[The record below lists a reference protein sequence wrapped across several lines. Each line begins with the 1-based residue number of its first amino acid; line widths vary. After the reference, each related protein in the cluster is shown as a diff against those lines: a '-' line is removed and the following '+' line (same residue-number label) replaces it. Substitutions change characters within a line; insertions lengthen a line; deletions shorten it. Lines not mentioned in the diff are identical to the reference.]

1 MPLVL
6 PVDSDIRPQDLTMD
20 FYLEAT
26 PLGEDKT
33 VDMSGKKSYT
43 IHAYSENLG
52 FGITNIDLD
61 IKPSLQ
67 PVVSITF
74 KDLYGNLVFNRDPD
88 FNYHVLFQLPYPKF
102 TLFIKGYTGKPVSFL
117 LQVKSVKT
125 TYQSSDGSYEIKAE
139 FVPNVFGFFGD
150 IPYQY
155 LFAVGKLKDK
165 FGETTEGANEN
176 SSIIQIAKNGASV
189 RKKVQEV
196 EDKYKT
202 VRDTLTILASDPTSI
217 STKFNEGLLKFDSIN
232 GDEALIAAGF
242 TAITFNVGI
251 KDDKGKDYGSIPEN
265 GLETFGNAILASVN
279 SPTKLEF
286 KSGGATL
293 SAFTQTDAGKKQIE
307 NAKIIISSN
316 LNAISK
322 AATTQGFTEVE
333 TVLIDSQTIYN
344 VMTRLAGDCAYILGY
359 ILEGGLNGKNGDQ
372 SRLTNNDIFGLYYP
386 LVEENAIGT
395 NTAFGEQKPWPN
407 ATTEL
412 DKVRTFVKALAE
424 GIQEAQVV
432 IDELSGA
439 NEGLEGQQGT
449 ESGPLTKRITN
460 AEVVKP
466 NPYNGQNVDNI
477 IVNLIQ
483 RSGLLSSGYAGQIV
497 EDPTKSFALG
507 FAEQENFTD
516 AVSKLRGTD
525 KATLRTFATEVQ
537 ASFFFDGNLKKPFS
551 ANTINNPS
559 LTLQSYFGSYFE
571 KFSLADQHKD
581 MFLNSDPKSLVC
593 KYMLQNGVMYYNP
606 KDVMAKIQTVNPSAN
621 SVLNKGGKGEIVAY
635 IPSIAAPQT
644 IDQLNGDATSDSQIP
659 NSGNSKFFQFF
670 KVAYNP
676 NNETKY
682 GVFLNYQ
689 EMVQGEYKTLDQL
702 IGKYITGQTINGY
715 TASGPDDWMVRLV
728 GWENLAT
735 PKDFVT
741 SLQDKTVRS
750 YMAWFSKK
758 ILELTEGTDAE
769 QDQRQKQKE
778 EEEKKAAIARG
789 EPVVETPESSTGGN
803 QEFETDEGQI
813 NAVYTQFHHICQA
826 WISLANVTG
835 GNSLPTGTDINLR
848 KPLESKYRNTDKTS
862 AFYLNFSFPLLV
874 DNPSDIRVEDAIIN
888 TDPLLENNAQTNT
901 LNMMV
906 NICTLNN
913 FLLQPIPGGFTD
925 DLADL
930 FKPQPYVD
938 YSNAVGRNALS
949 IIWSPTP
956 ENRITKND
964 NSPIYPEKD
973 FLQKLNNLQKTVVG
987 LRFGSANNMFIKSI
1001 KAGTD
1006 DNKVTSESLQA
1017 TSDIVNNQNQNK
1029 RKGFDCS
1036 MLAVMQGRS
1045 YKIGMDLIGNAQMFP
1060 TMNLAVDGLPIFTGL
1075 YWVTEVQHKI
1085 TPNNMETSVEAVKMK
1100 YGGDG
1105 KNFALIMPITKPKST
1120 ILTDGGSSGGGGGG
1134 TYSGGFDG
1142 GGDMNTEFLKKVK
1155 DVKIKNTAD
1164 INNVI
1169 KTFTSNKYSDFPT
1182 WFNNEIKNKK
1192 PVSSAG
1198 VNAENFTKCWNLIIP
1213 IEWPDY
1219 GNAGINFLEFV
1230 ALHCIIYNETGGTY
1244 KSVHESMN
1252 SIDNATRPGIAY
1264 AFDKIEGK
1272 KASYNKNKDAG
1283 TLFSDANFIAAHGSK
1298 QFGSDNKVLRSNDPA
1313 WKGGDFPKSL
1323 FSNVKEAAKIS
1334 PPTFINEADFY
1345 KFAGRGF
1352 IQTTWRS
1359 GYQKIVEWI
1368 LAYSGNDTIVN
1379 KYKGQWTQTPYSSN
1393 VDTILTRSS
1402 NADWDELFTSP
1413 TIIARAMVSHANAA
1427 GKYQYQTDL
1436 TAPKEQLNKYIFNV
1450 ARRISGSSTEYPK
1463 KHNTRVYIILDT
1475 LYPAGATNIS
1485 NGGSGSGPS
1494 SSAVN
1499 AEAVKTSF
1507 NDGKVVQG
1515 LLKIM
1520 QQRGHKINQ
1529 RAYEINMVGV
1539 RSETTVANK
1548 FDDRIY
1554 VFWKNDK
1561 STWEGVDY
1569 PITTDPGTYW
1579 LQNPM
1584 NVEGTA
1590 ILKQGQWAYKVGEHR
1605 GYKAM
1610 NQRAKVTVLRDSDK
1624 NNVLNFAANKELTGF
1639 FGINI
1644 HKSSAAGTSTNV
1656 DKWSAGCQVFSTAS
1670 NFNQFLSLVERHVQ
1684 KYGNDSIWYTLIDV
1698 RTFKQFTA

>member
-6 PVDSDIRPQDLTMD
+6 PVDSEIRPQDLTLD

-26 PLGEDKT
+26 PLGEDK
-33 VDMSGKKSYT
+33 VIDMSGKKSYT
-43 IHAYSENLG
+43 IHAFSESKG

-74 KDLYGNLVFNRDPD
+74 KDLYGNLVFSRDPE

-165 FGETTEGANEN
+165 FGETTDGANEN

-189 RKKVQEV
+189 RKKIQQV

-202 VRDTLTILASDPTSI
+202 VRDTLTILASDPASI
-217 STKFNEGLLKFDSIN
+217 STKFNEGALKFDSLN
-232 GDEALIAAGF
+232 GDESLTAAGF
-242 TAITFNVGI
+242 SGITFNLGLQN
-251 KDDKGKDYGSIPEN
+251 DKGVTFGNIVEN
-265 GLETFGNAILASVN
+265 SLEVFGNAILASIN

-307 NAKIIISSN
+307 NARTIITAN

-322 AATTQGFTEVE
+322 AATTQGFSQVE
-333 TVLIDSQTIYN
+333 EVLIDSQTIYN

-359 ILEGGLNGKNGDQ
+359 ILEGGLNGKNNDP
-372 SRLTNNDIFGLYYP
+372 SRLSNNDIFGVYYP
-386 LVEENAIGT
+386 LVEENTIGT
-395 NTAFGEQKPWPN
+395 NTSFGEQKPWSG
-407 ATTEL
+407 AQIEM
-412 DKVRTFVKALAE
+412 DKVKTFCKALSE

-439 NEGLEGQQGT
+439 NEGLGGQMGV
-449 ESGPLTKRITN
+449 EAGPLTKRITN
-460 AEVVKP
+460 AEVVKS
-466 NPYNGQNVDNI
+466 NPYNGQNADSI

-483 RSGLLSSGYAGQIV
+483 RSGLLSCGYAGQITP
-497 EDPTKSFALG
+497 DPSKAFNIG
-507 FAEQENFTD
+507 FSEQENFKD
-516 AVSKLRGTD
+516 AVSKLRGTE
-525 KATLRTFATEVQ
+525 KTTLRTFATEVQ
-537 ASFFFDGNLKKPFS
+537 ATFYYDGSLKKGFS

-559 LTLQSYFGSYFE
+559 LTLQNYFASYFD
-571 KFSLADQHKD
+571 KFPLADQHKD
-581 MFLNSDPKSLVC
+581 MFLNSDSKSLVC
-593 KYMLQNGVMYYNP
+593 KYMMQNSVMYYNP
-606 KDVMAKIQTVNPSAN
+606 KDVLAKIQSVSAGAN

-635 IPSIAAPQT
+635 VPSIAAPQN
-644 IDQLNGDATSDSQIP
+644 IDQLNGDISSDSQIA
-659 NSGNSKFFQFF
+659 NSANTKFFQFF

-676 NNETKY
+676 NNEAKY
-682 GVFLNYQ
+682 GVFLDYQ
-689 EMVQGEYKTLDQL
+689 GMVQGEYKTLDQL
-702 IGKYITGQTINGY
+702 IKKYITGQTISGFE
-715 TASGPDDWMVRLV
+715 TSGPNDWMVRLV
-728 GWENLAT
+728 DWQSLST

-741 SLQDKTVRS
+741 SLQDAPVRS
-750 YMAWFSKK
+750 YLALFSKY
-758 ILELTEGTDAE
+758 ILELTAGTDAE
-769 QDQRQKQKE
+769 QDERQKQKAE
-778 EEEKKAAIARG
+778 QEKQAAIARG

-803 QEFETDEGQI
+803 QEFETDAAQI
-813 NAVYTQFHHICQA
+813 DAVYTQFHHICQA
-826 WISLANVTG
+826 WVSLANVTG

-874 DNPSDIRVEDAIIN
+874 DNPGNIKVEDAIIN

-925 DLADL
+925 DLSDL

-938 YSNAVGRNALS
+938 YSAAVGRNALS

-956 ENRITKND
+956 ENRLSKND

-973 FLQKLNNLQKTVVG
+973 FLQKLNTLQKTVVG
-987 LRFGSANNMFIKSI
+987 LRFGSANNIFIKSI

-1045 YKIGMDLIGNAQMFP
+1045 YKIGMDLIGNAQIFP
-1060 TMNLAVDGLPIFTGL
+1060 TMNIAVDGLPLFTGL

-1105 KNFALIMPITKPKST
+1105 KNFALIMPITKPKSL
-1120 ILTDGGSSGGGGGG
+1120 ILTDGSTSGGGGGN
-1134 TYSGGFDG
+1134 YSGGFAG
-1142 GGDMNTEFLKKVK
+1142 GGDMNVEFLKRVK

-1182 WFNNEIKNKK
+1182 WFNSEVRGKK
-1192 PVSSAG
+1192 PLFGSS
-1198 VNAENFTKCWNLIIP
+1198 VDKDNFTKCWDLIIP

-1219 GNAGINFLEFV
+1219 GAAGCNFLEFV
-1230 ALHCIIYNETGGTY
+1230 AIHCIIYNETGGTY
-1244 KSVHESMN
+1244 KSIHENMN
-1252 SIDNATRPGIAY
+1252 SLDNATRPGIAY
-1264 AFDKIEGK
+1264 AYDQIVDKK
-1272 KASYNKNKDAG
+1272 KASYNKNKDAK

-1298 QFGSDNKVLRSNDPA
+1298 QFGNDNKVLRSSDPA
-1313 WKGGDFPKSL
+1313 WAGGTFPKSL
-1323 FSNVKEAAKIS
+1323 FANVKEAVKTEPA
-1334 PPTFINEADFY
+1334 TFINEADFY

-1352 IQTTWRS
+1352 IQTTWRK
-1359 GYQKIVEWI
+1359 GYSRIVEWI
-1368 LAYSGNDTIVN
+1368 LTYNGTDAIVN
-1379 KYKGQWTQTPYSSN
+1379 KYKGKWAQAPFSSN
-1393 VDTILTRSS
+1393 VDVICTRSS
-1402 NADWDELFTSP
+1402 NSDWDELFSSP
-1413 TIIARAMVSHANAA
+1413 TVTARAMVSHANAA
-1427 GKYQYQTDL
+1427 NKYQYQTDL
-1436 TAPKEQLNKYIFNV
+1436 TAPKEQLNKFIYNV
-1450 ARRISGSSTEYPK
+1450 ARRISGSSDEYPK

-1485 NGGSGSGPS
+1485 NGGQGGGSNV
-1494 SSAVN
+1494 AVD
-1499 AEAVKTSF
+1499 AGSVQTTF
-1507 NDGKVVQG
+1507 NDGKVLQG
-1515 LLKIM
+1515 LIKIM
-1520 QQRGHKINQ
+1520 QQRGHKVNE
-1529 RAYEINMVGV
+1529 RTYELNMVGI
-1539 RSETTVANK
+1539 RSETTIANK

-1561 STWEGVDY
+1561 GSWEGADY

-1579 LQNPM
+1579 LKNPE
-1584 NVEGTA
+1584 NVTGTA
-1590 ILKQGQWAYKVGEHR
+1590 ILKQGQWGYKLGDHR
-1605 GYKAM
+1605 GYEAL
-1610 NQRAKVTVLRDSDK
+1610 NQRLPVTVYRDPDK
-1624 NNVLNFAANKELTGF
+1624 DNILNFSTAKEYTGK
-1639 FGINI
+1639 FGINV
-1644 HKSSAAGTSTNV
+1644 HKSSTVGTSTNV
-1656 DKWSAGCQVFSTAS
+1656 DNWSAGCQVFANVT
-1670 NFNQFLSLVERHVQ
+1670 NYNQFITLIKRHVQ
-1684 KYGNDSIWYTLIDV
+1684 KYGNDTMWYTLIDF
-1698 RTFKQFTA
+1698 RTFQQFTA